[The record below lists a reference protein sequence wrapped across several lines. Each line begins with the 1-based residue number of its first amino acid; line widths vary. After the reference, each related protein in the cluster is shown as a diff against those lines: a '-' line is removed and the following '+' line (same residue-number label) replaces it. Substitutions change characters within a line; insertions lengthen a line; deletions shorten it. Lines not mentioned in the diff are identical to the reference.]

1 MTPKE
6 KATELVSRYRKE
18 ILKGK
23 YRVNGFVVE
32 ELSEECALIEVEEI
46 KKMLMSLYKPE
57 YTSFNTV
64 NELMYR
70 FEESDECEVM
80 DGYEMVMYYDEVKQE
95 IEKL

>member
-6 KATELVSRYRKE
+6 KAQELIDKMSFETHNYNAKH
-18 ILKGK
+18 
-23 YRVNGFVVE
+23 
-32 ELSEECALIEVEEI
+32 CALTTVDEI
-46 KKMLMSLYKPE
+46 IKMLMSLYKPE

-64 NELMYR
+64 NELMYK
-70 FEESDECEVM
+70 FEESDECDVM